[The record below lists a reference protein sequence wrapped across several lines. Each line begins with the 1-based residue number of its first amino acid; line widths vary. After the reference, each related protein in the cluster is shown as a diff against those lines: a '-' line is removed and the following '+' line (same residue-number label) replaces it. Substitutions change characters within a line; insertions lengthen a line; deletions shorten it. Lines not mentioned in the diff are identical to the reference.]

1 MYTREASWV
10 CTLTVAAQACV
21 NSCGAGGAGAHQLG
35 RADAGPASETVSV
48 APGAGPAILWPV
60 ERCGAIRAVGRR
72 RPAESR
78 GRSASTALPGRLAS
92 VSLARRPHHINQSVR
107 VCLCPP
113 ALSTTGGRR
122 PFRGTVLF
130 SRLPPLVS
138 AASFSPSFRDACL
151 IPDHAQSESYPS
163 LARGDL

>member
-92 VSLARRPHHINQSVR
+92 VSLARRPHRIDQSVR
-107 VCLCPP
+107 VCLVFPGPVDRRWP
-113 ALSTTGGRR
+113 AAFPGHL
-122 PFRGTVLF
+122 
-130 SRLPPLVS
+130 
-138 AASFSPSFRDACL
+138 AA
-151 IPDHAQSESYPS
+151 
-163 LARGDL
+163 